1 MSNQI
6 TGAVA
11 DETKMSARPKWTMI
25 DGSNS
30 GNPLGVLNCN
40 MLSKSFFRSL
50 FHTRE
55 KVQTPLVSSSEP
67 EFPELV
73 PVSYYHIALQSTAYI
88 SNPKINSH
96 KVVELV
102 RFKTTTRSGYRY
114 KKQVH
119 EQVVA
124 KVETGEPGVYGYLC
138 IERAQTRLCYNTLEN
153 LVSNSSPSIH
163 FEKLL
168 DSLID
173 DGMPISEAGT
183 ILHKK
188 RVREQSLHTHSEDSS
203 TNASTRNAYSEGS
216 SESSVSESTRWSG
229 LDSTPDDT
237 VSRLSGYQSG
247 KRLET
252 LRPTNLRLC
261 DLAILVGAVHDLNAL
276 YSIFHAQRWWF
287 ANLIMRIVEKDH
299 ETLEPPAPVRGMSR
313 YGLSRYSKDEVC
325 SEAGRWYKL
334 RVDRTLL
341 VIVGMIRLQYY
352 EGRRKFDKRVIT
364 DIWRDIWA

>member
-1 MSNQI
+1 MAILSN
-6 TGAVA
+6 
-11 DETKMSARPKWTMI
+11 
-25 DGSNS
+25 
-30 GNPLGVLNCN
+30 
-40 MLSKSFFRSL
+40 SFFRAL
-50 FHTRE
+50 FRTRE
-55 KVQTPLVSSSEP
+55 KAQALPTNLSEP

-73 PVSYYHIALQSTAYI
+73 PVSYYHSALQSTSYI

-102 RFKTTTRSGYRY
+102 RFKKTTRSGYRY

-119 EQVVA
+119 QQVIA

-153 LVSNSSPSIH
+153 LVLNSSPSIH

-168 DSLID
+168 DSLIE
-173 DGMPISEAGT
+173 DGMPISEAST
-183 ILHKK
+183 ILHMK
-188 RVREQSLHTHSEDSS
+188 RVRERSIHYDDTLSGDSS
-203 TNASTRNAYSEGS
+203 TNASTRNAYSDGS
-216 SESSVSESTRWSG
+216 SESNVSVSTRRSG
-229 LDSTPDDT
+229 LDSKPDDT
-237 VSRLSGYQSG
+237 VSRLTGYPSGIG
-247 KRLET
+247 VKRLET

-261 DLAILVGAVHDLNAL
+261 DLAILVVAVHDLNAV

-299 ETLEPPAPVRGMSR
+299 DTLEPQAPVRR

-352 EGRRKFDKRVIT
+352 ERRRKFDKRVRYVSAGRTGT
-364 DIWRDIWA
+364 DESRFPNKG